1 MRGNIRKWVVLG
13 AVAAASW
20 LVPGCT
26 NTHRDAEEQTPIET
40 GTGGSDDT
48 TGTGGAGDTGTGGTG
63 DTVQQETGTQGQGVT
78 GTDKEEQGEVPGSN
92 VQTESGGIRSPDM
105 PEMNPQS
112 GEERFKK

>member
-13 AVAAASW
+13 AVAVASW

-26 NTHRDAEEQTPIET
+26 NTNRDAGDQAAPIET

-48 TGTGGAGDTGTGGTG
+48 TGTGGAGTGGSG
-63 DTVQQETGTQGQGVT
+63 GEVQQETGTQGQGVT

-92 VQTESGGIRSPDM
+92 VQTESGGVRSPDM

>member
-26 NTHRDAEEQTPIET
+26 NTNRDAEEQTPIET
-40 GTGGSDDT
+40 GTGGAGDT
-48 TGTGGAGDTGTGGTG
+48 TGTGGAGDN
-63 DTVQQETGTQGQGVT
+63 VQQETGTQGQGVT
-78 GTDKEEQGEVPGSN
+78 GGSDEGELLNTD
-92 VQTESGGIRSPDM
+92 TESGGIRSPDM